1 MMSIESPDIPRN
13 MQRAL
18 RRFER
23 RRGAHSGRLPIPERL
38 WAAAV
43 KLAREHGVFHTAKA
57 LGLEYGKLK
66 RLPESAERV
75 AEDPRAKS
83 RGAGPCSG
91 AAPQPAAG
99 QPSG

>member
-38 WAAAV
+38 WAAAANRRRT
-43 KLAREHGVFHTAKA
+43 LEQIYA
-57 LGLEYGKLK
+57 LGNNEAGKE
-66 RLPESAERV
+66 LPLRTDHHQRPET
-75 AEDPRAKS
+75 
-83 RGAGPCSG
+83 
-91 AAPQPAAG
+91 
-99 QPSG
+99 